1 MSDDH
6 AGSVSGGIVERSGP
20 HVPRC
25 MSAARRGRRPALAQG
40 LKSCHVAPSSPMTRT
55 FGMGGEKARHS
66 TDRARGGQARPRT
79 RWVVSACLLLLLAR
93 VAHAAAPPS
102 VVFVLLDTT
111 RADRIGAWGRPEAG
125 TPVLDDLAR
134 RGAVFL

>member
-1 MSDDH
+1 NAYTPCPPGLRPVIREDH

-66 TDRARGGQARPRT
+66 TDRALAGQARRRT
-79 RWVVSACLLLLLAR
+79 RWVVPACLLLVR
-93 VAHAAAPPS
+93 VAHAAA
-102 VVFVLLDTT
+102 
-111 RADRIGAWGRPEAG
+111 
-125 TPVLDDLAR
+125 
-134 RGAVFL
+134 

>member
-66 TDRARGGQARPRT
+66 TDGARSRQGRRAARGLLT
-79 RWVVSACLLLLLAR
+79 ACLLLAGI
-93 VAHAAAPPS
+93 AHAETPPS
-102 VVFVLLDTT
+102 VVFLLLDTT
-111 RADRIGAWGRPEAG
+111 RAD
-125 TPVLDDLAR
+125 
-134 RGAVFL
+134 

>member
-66 TDRARGGQARPRT
+66 TDRARGRQVRWWAR
-79 RWVVSACLLLLLAR
+79 WLGLACLLLAH
-93 VAHAAAPPS
+93 VAHAAPPS
-102 VVFVLLDTT
+102 IVFVLLDTT
-111 RADRIGAWGRPEAG
+111 RADRIGAWGGPDAG
-125 TPVLDDLAR
+125 TP
-134 RGAVFL
+134 